1 MATSKKAEPKKK
13 PAPAPAKKPAAAAPA
28 KKPAAAAPAPAKKPA
43 ASAKKHKADW
53 REEIRLMLLQIRKE
67 LLQDVSQ
74 TMRAESDHLKFDIG
88 DFYDHASTDRDR
100 ELALML
106 ADRERE
112 KLTLVDDALK
122 RIESGTY
129 GICESCEEEID
140 KERLAAM
147 PFTKLCLS
155 CQEDLERQ

>member
-1 MATSKKAEPKKK
+1 MARATKAATKKK
-13 PAPAPAKKPAAAAPA
+13 QTKKS
-28 KKPAAAAPAPAKKPA
+28 KTG
-43 ASAKKHKADW
+43 W
-53 REEIRLMLLQIRKE
+53 RNDIREMLHLMRKD
-67 LLQDVSQ
+67 LLQDVSES
-74 TMRAESDHLKFDIG
+74 MRAESDHLKHDIG
-88 DFYDHASTDRDR
+88 DFYDHASNDRDR

-122 RIESGTY
+122 RIEMGTY

-140 KERLAAM
+140 KERLSAM

-155 CQEDLERQ
+155 CQEDLERL

>member
-1 MATSKKAEPKKK
+1 MAKSKKAPPKKK
-13 PAPAPAKKPAAAAPA
+13 VTKKP
-28 KKPAAAAPAPAKKPA
+28 KK
-43 ASAKKHKADW
+43 DW
-53 REEIRLMLLQIRKE
+53 RDDIKKMLLLMRKE
-67 LLQDVSQ
+67 LLHEVTQ

-112 KLTLVDDALK
+112 KLTHVDDALK
-122 RIESGTY
+122 RIEAGTY

-147 PFTKLCLS
+147 PFTKDRKS
-155 CQEDLERQ
+155 VV

>member
-13 PAPAPAKKPAAAAPA
+13 PAAAAAKKP
-28 KKPAAAAPAPAKKPA
+28 AAAPAPAKKPA
-43 ASAKKHKADW
+43 AAKKSRADW
-53 REEIRLMLLQIRKE
+53 REEIRLMLLQMRKE

-74 TMRAESDHLKFDIG
+74 SMRAESDHLKFDIG

-122 RIESGTY
+122 RIENGTY

>member
-1 MATSKKAEPKKK
+1 MAKSKKAPPKKK
-13 PAPAPAKKPAAAAPA
+13 VTRKPKK
-28 KKPAAAAPAPAKKPA
+28 
-43 ASAKKHKADW
+43 DW
-53 REEIRLMLLQIRKE
+53 RDDVKKMLLQMRKE
-67 LLQDVSQ
+67 LLLEVTQ

-112 KLTLVDDALK
+112 KLTHVDDALK

-140 KERLAAM
+140 RERLAAM

>member
-1 MATSKKAEPKKK
+1 MAKSAKKAPPKKK
-13 PAPAPAKKPAAAAPA
+13 VTRKPKK
-28 KKPAAAAPAPAKKPA
+28 
-43 ASAKKHKADW
+43 DW
-53 REEIRLMLLQIRKE
+53 RDDVKKMLLQMRKE
-67 LLQDVSQ
+67 LLLEVTQ

-112 KLTLVDDALK
+112 KLTHVDDALK
-122 RIESGTY
+122 RIETGTY

>member
-1 MATSKKAEPKKK
+1 MAKSKKATPKKK
-13 PAPAPAKKPAAAAPA
+13 VTRKPKK
-28 KKPAAAAPAPAKKPA
+28 
-43 ASAKKHKADW
+43 DW
-53 REEIRLMLLQIRKE
+53 RDDIKAMLLQMRKE
-67 LLQDVSQ
+67 LLQEVAQ
-74 TMRAESDHLKFDIG
+74 TVRAESDHLKFDIG
-88 DFYDHASTDRDR
+88 DFYDHASNDRDR

-112 KLTLVDDALK
+112 KLTQVDDALK
-122 RIESGTY
+122 RIETGTY
-129 GICESCEEEID
+129 GICESCEEDID

>member
-13 PAPAPAKKPAAAAPA
+13 TAVAAPAKKPAPAPAKKTAAA
-28 KKPAAAAPAPAKKPA
+28 KK
-43 ASAKKHKADW
+43 SRADW
-53 REEIRLMLLQIRKE
+53 REEIRLMLLQMRKE

-74 TMRAESDHLKFDIG
+74 SMRAESDHLKFDIG

-122 RIESGTY
+122 RIENGTY

-140 KERLAAM
+140 RERLAAM

>member
-1 MATSKKAEPKKK
+1 MATSKKAAESRKK
-13 PAPAPAKKPAAAAPA
+13 PAAATAKKPAAA
-28 KKPAAAAPAPAKKPA
+28 KKPKK
-43 ASAKKHKADW
+43 DW
-53 REEIRLMLLQIRKE
+53 REDIRLMLVQMRKE

-74 TMRAESDHLKFDIG
+74 SMRAESDHLKFDIG

-112 KLTLVDDALK
+112 KLTHVDDALK
-122 RIESGTY
+122 RIENGTY

-140 KERLAAM
+140 RERLAAM

>member
-1 MATSKKAEPKKK
+1 MAKSKKAPLKKKKVTKKPKK
-13 PAPAPAKKPAAAAPA
+13 
-28 KKPAAAAPAPAKKPA
+28 
-43 ASAKKHKADW
+43 DW
-53 REEIRLMLLQIRKE
+53 RDDTKKMLLLMRKE
-67 LLQDVSQ
+67 LLHEVTQ

-112 KLTLVDDALK
+112 KLTHVDDALK
-122 RIESGTY
+122 RIEAGTY

>member
-1 MATSKKAEPKKK
+1 MAKSKKAPPKKK
-13 PAPAPAKKPAAAAPA
+13 TAAKKPTKGKKA
-28 KKPAAAAPAPAKKPA
+28 KK
-43 ASAKKHKADW
+43 DW
-53 REEIRLMLLQIRKE
+53 RDDIKKMLLQMRKE
-67 LLQDVSQ
+67 LLQEVTQ

-112 KLTLVDDALK
+112 KLTHVDDALK
-122 RIESGTY
+122 RIETGTY
-129 GICESCEEEID
+129 GKCESCEEDID

>member
-1 MATSKKAEPKKK
+1 MAKSKKAPPKKK
-13 PAPAPAKKPAAAAPA
+13 VTRKPKK
-28 KKPAAAAPAPAKKPA
+28 
-43 ASAKKHKADW
+43 DW
-53 REEIRLMLLQIRKE
+53 RDDVKKMLLQMRKE
-67 LLQDVSQ
+67 LLLEVTQ

-112 KLTLVDDALK
+112 KLTHVDDALK

-140 KERLAAM
+140 RERLAAM
-147 PFTKLCLS
+147 PFTRLCLS

>member
-1 MATSKKAEPKKK
+1 MAKSKKAPPKKK
-13 PAPAPAKKPAAAAPA
+13 VTKKP
-28 KKPAAAAPAPAKKPA
+28 KK
-43 ASAKKHKADW
+43 DW
-53 REEIRLMLLQIRKE
+53 RDDIKKMLLLMRKE
-67 LLQDVSQ
+67 LLHEVTQ

-112 KLTLVDDALK
+112 KLTHVDDALK
-122 RIESGTY
+122 RIEAGTY

>member
-1 MATSKKAEPKKK
+1 MAKSKKAPPKKK
-13 PAPAPAKKPAAAAPA
+13 TAAKKPQTEA
-28 KKPAAAAPAPAKKPA
+28 KKPKKERKAKK
-43 ASAKKHKADW
+43 DW
-53 REEIRLMLLQIRKE
+53 REDIRKMLLQMRKE
-67 LLQDVSQ
+67 LLQEVTQ

-112 KLTLVDDALK
+112 KLTHVDDALK
-122 RIESGTY
+122 RIETGTY

>member
-1 MATSKKAEPKKK
+1 MATSKKAAEPKKK
-13 PAPAPAKKPAAAAPA
+13 PAAATAKKPTAA
-28 KKPAAAAPAPAKKPA
+28 KKPKK
-43 ASAKKHKADW
+43 DW
-53 REEIRLMLLQIRKE
+53 REDIRLMLVQMRKE

-74 TMRAESDHLKFDIG
+74 SMRAESDHLKFDIG

-112 KLTLVDDALK
+112 KLTHVDDALK
-122 RIESGTY
+122 RIENGTY

>member
-1 MATSKKAEPKKK
+1 MAKSTKKTPPKKVTRK
-13 PAPAPAKKPAAAAPA
+13 PKK
-28 KKPAAAAPAPAKKPA
+28 
-43 ASAKKHKADW
+43 DW
-53 REEIRLMLLQIRKE
+53 RDDVKKMLLQMRKE
-67 LLQDVSQ
+67 LLLEVTQ

-106 ADRERE
+106 ADRDRE
-112 KLTLVDDALK
+112 KLTHVDDALK
-122 RIESGTY
+122 RIEAGSY
-129 GICESCEEEID
+129 GVCESCEEEID
-140 KERLAAM
+140 RERLAAM

>member
-1 MATSKKAEPKKK
+1 MAKSTKKAPPKKK
-13 PAPAPAKKPAAAAPA
+13 VTRKPKK
-28 KKPAAAAPAPAKKPA
+28 
-43 ASAKKHKADW
+43 DW
-53 REEIRLMLLQIRKE
+53 RDDVKRMLLQMRKE
-67 LLQDVSQ
+67 LLLEVTQ

-112 KLTLVDDALK
+112 KLTHVDDALK

-140 KERLAAM
+140 RERLAAM

>member
-1 MATSKKAEPKKK
+1 MAKSKKAPPKKK
-13 PAPAPAKKPAAAAPA
+13 VTKKP
-28 KKPAAAAPAPAKKPA
+28 KK
-43 ASAKKHKADW
+43 DW
-53 REEIRLMLLQIRKE
+53 RDDIKKMLLLMRKE
-67 LLQDVSQ
+67 LLHEVTQ

-112 KLTLVDDALK
+112 KLTHVDDALK
-122 RIESGTY
+122 RIEAGTY

-155 CQEDLERQ
+155 CQEDMERQ